1 MDANLAAAIITA
13 LVALVAVLGTAIFVA
28 IRRNGNGTPKG
39 AQAEDIVKQ
48 MLSALTGRDDIL
60 REMLVNQEGMAGLF
74 RQTNE
79 TLREVRNSQGDIA
92 KTGTAMAGLL
102 QVMSGTVKGLE
113 VGQRDLVDIH
123 KRMEDA
129 ARIRREL
136 GKMVDEGAHS

>member
-1 MDANLAAAIITA
+1 MDPNIIGSVIGGLIA
-13 LVALVAVLGTAIFVA
+13 LIGLLGTAVFVA

-48 MLSALTGRDDIL
+48 MLTALTGRDDIL

-123 KRMEDA
+123 KRIEDA

-136 GKMVDEGAHS
+136 GKMVDESSH